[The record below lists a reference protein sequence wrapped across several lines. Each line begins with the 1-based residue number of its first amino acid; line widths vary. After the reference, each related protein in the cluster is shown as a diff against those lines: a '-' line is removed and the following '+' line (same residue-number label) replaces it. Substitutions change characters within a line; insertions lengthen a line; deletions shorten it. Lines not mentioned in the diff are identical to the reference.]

1 LKRRIPE
8 EVLGVTAHPVSDYAL
23 GNGFLDLAVVE
34 MAAAKRQGAPP
45 SSRSSRQAMSI
56 SEADLSDV
64 KLAEKVLIP

>member
-1 LKRRIPE
+1 M
-8 EVLGVTAHPVSDYAL
+8 LGVTAHLISDYAL

-45 SSRSSRQAMSI
+45 SSRSRRQAMSI

>member
-1 LKRRIPE
+1 M
-8 EVLGVTAHPVSDYAL
+8 LGVTAHPVSDYAL

-45 SSRSSRQAMSI
+45 SSRSRRQAMSI

>member
-1 LKRRIPE
+1 MKHRILE
-8 EVLGVTAHPVSDYAL
+8 EVLGVTAHLISDYAL

-45 SSRSSRQAMSI
+45 SSRSRRQAMSI

-64 KLAEKVLIP
+64 KLAGKVLIP

>member
-1 LKRRIPE
+1 M
-8 EVLGVTAHPVSDYAL
+8 LGVTAHPIFDYAL

-45 SSRSSRQAMSI
+45 SSRSRRQAMSI

-64 KLAEKVLIP
+64 QLAGKVLIP

>member
-1 LKRRIPE
+1 MLD
-8 EVLGVTAHPVSDYAL
+8 VTAHLISDYAL

-45 SSRSSRQAMSI
+45 SSRSRRLAMSI

-64 KLAEKVLIP
+64 QLAGKVLIP